1 MRFTKVHEE
10 SQFHWRPLY
19 YQTKGIRHDIFSE
32 DFGVKQLLFGLTS
45 FYGSVNSVVL
55 DRPCLVLFLLFV
67 WCYFNHELSICC
79 CVSAVVCSA
88 SILIISPLAT
98 RKGCLGVVGFLPFG
112 CNFISSIFL
121 QFSDESH
128 ISSLDLTDQN

>member
-32 DFGVKQLLFGLTS
+32 NFGVKQLLFGLTS
-45 FYGSVNSVVL
+45 FYGLVNSVVL

-67 WCYFNHELSICC
+67 WLSICC
-79 CVSAVVCSA
+79 CVC
-88 SILIISPLAT
+88 IYIDNITISNQEGLS
-98 RKGCLGVVGFLPFG
+98 GCCG
-112 CNFISSIFL
+112 IFTL
-121 QFSDESH
+121 WM
-128 ISSLDLTDQN
+128 